1 MNFHRISMMSERPA
15 GPVAPSSVSPLLDVA
30 QLQVAFPSP
39 DGGLRQVIRGV
50 SLDVHAGECIGIVGE
65 SGSGKSVTALSL
77 LRLVPGA
84 SVQGVARF
92 GDVDLLKLSERRLR
106 QHRGSRIG
114 VVFQDP
120 LSSLNPTMTIG
131 RQLSQVLA
139 LHRGL
144 SGPPA
149 TDQAVEMLRRVG
161 ISEPQRRLGS
171 YAHELSGGMRQRVMI
186 AAALIAEPDLLIAD
200 EPTTALD
207 VTIQAQI
214 LELLHSLHDE
224 LGMATIIISHD
235 LGVIAE
241 IATRVNVMYAGRIVE
256 SAPTDSLLTAPR
268 HPYTLG
274 LLRSIPSLE
283 GPRSRPLVPIP
294 GVAADPRLAIEGC
307 PYAPRCPLAI
317 DRCLEDEPP
326 LAPIAGGL
334 SACWRA
340 EDVEGYE
347 HA

>member
-1 MNFHRISMMSERPA
+1 MNFHPLSM
-15 GPVAPSSVSPLLDVA
+15 APDQASQSVGAVNESPLLDVEH
-30 QLQVAFPSP
+30 LEVAFSASDEEPRP
-39 DGGLRQVIRGV
+39 VIHGI
-50 SLDVHAGECIGIVGE
+50 SFDVRAGECVGIVGE
-65 SGSGKSVTALSL
+65 SGSGKTVTALSL

-84 SVQGVARF
+84 TVGGAARF
-92 GDVDLLKLSERRLR
+92 GDVDLLQLSERQLR
-106 QHRGSRIG
+106 QYRGGMVG

-120 LSSLNPTMTIG
+120 LSSLNPTMTVG

-139 LHRGL
+139 LHRQL
-144 SGPPA
+144 SGSSA
-149 TDQAVEMLRRVG
+149 ENEMIGMLRRVG
-161 ISEPQRRLGS
+161 IPEPQRRLRS
-171 YAHELSGGMRQRVMI
+171 YPHELSGGMRQRVMI
-186 AAALIAEPDLLIAD
+186 AAALIAEPELLIAD

-214 LELLHSLHDE
+214 LELLRGIQAE

-256 SAPTDSLLTAPR
+256 SAPTDALLTSPR

-274 LLRSIPSLE
+274 LLRSVPSLE
-283 GPRSRPLVPIP
+283 GPQRRPLEPIP
-294 GVAADPRLAIEGC
+294 GVAADPRVVIKGC
-307 PYAPRCPLAI
+307 PYAPRCPLVVE
-317 DRCLEDEPP
+317 RCLEEEPP
-326 LAPIAGGL
+326 LLSVGDSR